1 MRLTSHDLR
10 DLQILKY
17 YRLVRKWACKTYGLT
32 DADLE
37 LLIYLDCKGRFTRQ
51 EFIDGTYTMSWD
63 KNRWEKLRRNGWI
76 EAWRHRNR
84 TTIKYSVFKT
94 SFKCSHL
101 ISRIYRILLGEE
113 DIPFS
118 KVVNNAEGIL
128 DKVITTDKERDEA
141 KLALKSLLLEAEKE
155 AFAKEVEDRK
165 SARDMYKDDAFIQK
179 VLATLF
185 TAAYFG
191 LSFMMFKVFVVKEI
205 NLGEFEISF
214 ISTIFGAMSAK
225 VNTVVD
231 FFFGGSSKK
240 NEQIKK

>member
-1 MRLTSHDLR
+1 MIGNVIGSL
-10 DLQILKY
+10 
-17 YRLVRKWACKTYGLT
+17 
-32 DADLE
+32 
-37 LLIYLDCKGRFTRQ
+37 
-51 EFIDGTYTMSWD
+51 
-63 KNRWEKLRRNGWI
+63 
-76 EAWRHRNR
+76 
-84 TTIKYSVFKT
+84 
-94 SFKCSHL
+94 
-101 ISRIYRILLGEE
+101 
-113 DIPFS
+113 FS

-141 KLALKSLLLEAEKE
+141 KLALKRLLLEAEKE

-240 NEQIKK
+240 NEKINKK

>member
-1 MRLTSHDLR
+1 MIGNVIGSL
-10 DLQILKY
+10 
-17 YRLVRKWACKTYGLT
+17 
-32 DADLE
+32 
-37 LLIYLDCKGRFTRQ
+37 
-51 EFIDGTYTMSWD
+51 
-63 KNRWEKLRRNGWI
+63 
-76 EAWRHRNR
+76 
-84 TTIKYSVFKT
+84 
-94 SFKCSHL
+94 
-101 ISRIYRILLGEE
+101 
-113 DIPFS
+113 FS

-191 LSFMMFKVFVVKEI
+191 LSFMMFKFFVMKDI

-240 NEQIKK
+240 NEQVNKK

>member
-1 MRLTSHDLR
+1 MIGNVIGSL
-10 DLQILKY
+10 
-17 YRLVRKWACKTYGLT
+17 
-32 DADLE
+32 
-37 LLIYLDCKGRFTRQ
+37 
-51 EFIDGTYTMSWD
+51 
-63 KNRWEKLRRNGWI
+63 
-76 EAWRHRNR
+76 
-84 TTIKYSVFKT
+84 
-94 SFKCSHL
+94 
-101 ISRIYRILLGEE
+101 
-113 DIPFS
+113 FS

-141 KLALKSLLLEAEKE
+141 KLALKTLLLEAEKE

-191 LSFMMFKVFVVKEI
+191 LSFMMFRVFVLGDI

-240 NEQIKK
+240 NEQTNNK

>member
-1 MRLTSHDLR
+1 MIGNVIGSL
-10 DLQILKY
+10 
-17 YRLVRKWACKTYGLT
+17 
-32 DADLE
+32 
-37 LLIYLDCKGRFTRQ
+37 
-51 EFIDGTYTMSWD
+51 
-63 KNRWEKLRRNGWI
+63 
-76 EAWRHRNR
+76 
-84 TTIKYSVFKT
+84 
-94 SFKCSHL
+94 
-101 ISRIYRILLGEE
+101 
-113 DIPFS
+113 FS

-128 DKVITTDKERDEA
+128 DKVVTTDKERAEA
-141 KLALKSLLLEAEKE
+141 KLAIKSLLLEAEKE